1 MIVFDHGC
9 MLCKCTGG
17 SDLQMTRRYKIL
29 IHWMP
34 IVKQIIAQDSLEA
47 LENLYKNE
55 NLVSRSEGH
64 TSELQ
69 SPC

>member
-1 MIVFDHGC
+1 MFDHGC

-17 SDLQMTRRYKIL
+17 SDLQMTHGYKIL

-47 LENLYKNE
+47 LENLYKNVCTF
-55 NLVSRSEGH
+55 NFQDAFL
-64 TSELQ
+64 TNII
-69 SPC
+69 